1 MRRVLQ
7 NGSGA
12 FFKTAYY
19 TGGRMNHDGLAF
31 HGDPPAYLTYR
42 TLTERGVPHATTT
55 RHCPGVSSPAEP
67 TAPFNGAAS
76 AVLARAGVDASRV
89 AYARQVHGADVV
101 LPAASGYAGHGDVLA
116 TREHGLALAIFTA
129 DCLAV
134 TLHDSGAPALV
145 VAHVGWRGTVAGATA
160 SAVAALERIGGRAR
174 DAVATISPSI
184 GPCCYEVDAPVV
196 AEFDAASLG
205 PRDRWLTRV
214 APDRWMLDLWSANED
229 LLDAAGVE
237 RSRIDNPRLCTACNP
252 GLLYS
257 YRKRV
262 LGRLAT
268 VAALP

>member
-1 MRRVLQ
+1 VTD
-7 NGSGA
+7 NGLG
-12 FFKTAYY
+12 
-19 TGGRMNHDGLAF
+19 F

-67 TAPFNGAAS
+67 TVPFNGEAS

-116 TREHGLALAIFTA
+116 TRERGLALAIFTA

-145 VAHVGWRGTVAGATA
+145 VAHVGWRGTVAGATT

-184 GPCCYEVDAPVV
+184 GPCCYEVDAPVI
-196 AEFDAASLG
+196 DAFAARY
-205 PRDRWLTRV
+205 PERWDRW
-214 APDRWMLDLWSANED
+214 AIAAGPGRWMLDLWRANED
-229 LLDAAGVE
+229 LLEQSGVP
-237 RSRIDNPRLCTACNP
+237 RPRVQNPRLCTACHP
-252 GLLYS
+252 ELLFS
-257 YRKRV
+257 YRKGNR
-262 LGRLAT
+262 GRLVT
-268 VAALP
+268 VAALPSADHAGR